1 MSHHGVITML
11 GFAAKAGK
19 ITSGETGSRAAIVRK
34 RAKMVILAEDAA
46 ASTAREFMLLTEKHE
61 IPLLQLLTMKEIGM
75 AIGKSNRSV
84 LAVMDQG
91 FASQIQ
97 TKKDE

>member
-19 ITSGETGSRAAIVRK
+19 LVSGETGTRAAILKK

-46 ASTAREFMLLTEKHE
+46 ASTVKEFLLLTEKHE
-61 IPLLQLLTMKEIGM
+61 IPLVQLLTMNQIGM

-91 FASQIQ
+91 FVTQIQ
-97 TKKDE
+97 IKKDE

>member
-1 MSHHGVITML
+1 MSYHGVIAML

-19 ITSGETGSRAAIVRK
+19 IASGETGSRAAIVKK

-46 ASTAREFMLLTEKHE
+46 ASTVKEFLLLAEKHE
-61 IPLLQLLTMKEIGM
+61 VPLVQLLTMKQIGM

-97 TKKDE
+97 KEKDE

>member
-1 MSHHGVITML
+1 
-11 GFAAKAGK
+11 
-19 ITSGETGSRAAIVRK
+19 
-34 RAKMVILAEDAA
+34 
-46 ASTAREFMLLTEKHE
+46 
-61 IPLLQLLTMKEIGM
+61 MKQIGM

-97 TKKDE
+97 IKKDE